1 LLAKLKNERRLE
13 DNYRHRG
20 LRRKLV
26 SEIQEKGITDENV
39 LEAIGKVPRH
49 LFMDSSF
56 VQFAYRDKAFPI
68 GKGQTISQPYTV
80 AFQTQLLEVK
90 KFDKVL
96 EVGTGSGYQSAVLC
110 EMGATVFTIER
121 HRELYDKVRALLPSL
136 GYEPMFFHGDGY
148 AGLPTYGPF
157 DKIIVTAG
165 APYVP
170 EALLEQ
176 LKVGGRLVIPVGS
189 QHRQEMKLVI
199 RESETEYRTEDRG
212 GFIFVPL
219 VGGKSE

>member
-1 LLAKLKNERRLE
+1 ME

-26 SEIQEKGITDENV
+26 SEIQEKGITDVNV
-39 LEAIGKVPRH
+39 LEAIGNVPRH

-96 EVGTGSGYQSAVLC
+96 EVGTGSGYQAAVLC

-121 HRELYDKVRALLPSL
+121 QRELYDKARELLPSI
-136 GYEPMFFHGDGY
+136 GYQPMFFYGDGY

-165 APYVP
+165 APYIP

-176 LKVGGRLVIPVGS
+176 S
-189 QHRQEMKLVI
+189 QKDVVARYHHFR
-199 RESETEYRTEDRG
+199 
-212 GFIFVPL
+212 
-219 VGGKSE
+219 